1 MLTRSTTSLRLML
14 IDRLLP
20 AMLGLLLVGAL
31 AANWVALRAA
41 TKAYDRGLLDTA
53 FAIAEQLRV
62 VDGKLQLPLS
72 QQARAVLLTD
82 KFDQVFYA
90 VHGSQGELLDGNPEL
105 PMPPLE
111 DWQQMGS
118 EGRWYYDG
126 TLAGEPVR
134 LAGYQR
140 HFGDQTVTILAAET
154 LVKRKELVRDIL
166 LGMLLPEVLLVLV
179 AASVIWFGVRSG
191 LRPLDTLRAELADRS
206 QADLR
211 PVTVSV
217 PEEIQP
223 VVTEVNGLLMRL
235 DTALTSQR
243 HFVSDAAHQL
253 RTPLATALLYSAN
266 LARPELPDAAR
277 ARFASKATEQLKR
290 LERLI
295 QDVLLFARGESIGR
309 DVIPAAA
316 LIAEAAQTLEPLCRD
331 KGVDFSVCAEVGEVQ
346 IVGSRKA
353 LGGALLN
360 LLENALQASEGRH
373 DGSAKVCLNVV
384 ADERSVLIHVQDSG
398 KGIAPEVQA
407 RIFEPF
413 FTTRGQGTGL
423 GLAIALGVARAHGG
437 TIEVSSV
444 AGQGSD
450 FVLRLPA
457 ATMTEEQS
465 TQ

>member
-1 MLTRSTTSLRLML
+1 MSDAAQIPAPELKAQELQRAFDVFNQVSLELTQAYEGLQAKVESLTGELAVANGELRRQYQEKEALSERLSL
-14 IDRLLP
+14 LLNALP
-20 AMLGLLLVGAL
+20 AGVVVLDSTARISEANPVARSMLGDSISGENWSAL
-31 AANWVALRAA
+31 AESKLAA
-41 TKAYDRGLLDTA
+41 TDAPD
-53 FAIAEQLRV
+53 E
-62 VDGKLQLPLS
+62 
-72 QQARAVLLTD
+72 
-82 KFDQVFYA
+82 
-90 VHGSQGELLDGNPEL
+90 
-105 PMPPLE
+105 
-111 DWQQMGS
+111 WQ
-118 EGRWYYDG
+118 
-126 TLAGEPVR
+126 
-134 LAGYQR
+134 
-140 HFGDQTVTILAAET
+140 
-154 LVKRKELVRDIL
+154 
-166 LGMLLPEVLLVLV
+166 
-179 AASVIWFGVRSG
+179 
-191 LRPLDTLRAELADRS
+191 LADRRVS
-206 QADLR
+206 IAESALDSAGGRILLIHDI
-211 PVTVSV
+211 TVAHELKANV
-217 PEEIQP
+217 ERHQ
-223 VVTEVNGLLMRL
+223 RL
-235 DTALTSQR
+235 AAMGEMAASL
-243 HFVSDAAHQL
+243 AHQL

-360 LLENALQASEGRH
+360 LLENALQASEVRH
-373 DGSAKVCLNVV
+373 DGSAKVCLKAVV
-384 ADERSVLIHVQDSG
+384 YGRNVLIHVQDSG

-437 TIEVSSV
+437 TIEVSSTPE
-444 AGQGSD
+444 QGSD

-457 ATMTEEQS
+457 VTMADES
-465 TQ
+465 TRQ